1 MANEQ
6 INSNS
11 ELSKI
16 FPMGSFA
23 LIKFSDDPTGAVFY
37 MSTKDHTLQSF
48 ESPEAFNAAFA
59 SYGLNLDSAEQK
71 GMIVTFPSTA
81 LSSGMALGGFKLL
94 PSEYSIK
101 SDGLR
106 PSVPVIE
113 KGIDTTKLSQ
123 NYGMPV
129 NENKNNNAIDSLTW
143 MLKNLQGGD
152 SGISANTLSQ
162 VSNDP
167 QIMGLY
173 ISSLAAGEYSAADVL
188 RDIKRIDLA
197 NAGDESMKALKVIDE
212 GIKASAFYS
221 SAAGQASKSNATLT
235 LPDKIGNINTADLD
249 VPITSLSQQTRDAM
263 SPVTDWTTPEGKALM
278 DEIKTAFYDVQ
289 EKLLSSNTEAEH
301 LRAQDSYARLQDEI
315 SKKYGIVL
323 SNNAETAWNQLKSLE
338 NTYSNAGI
346 LDSGLFEE
354 ARDRYLQSIRKSS
367 EQTRQGELTAQED
380 ADRTYYQKYASPEEI
395 AKLSEEQKEKYGLV
409 PDAEDVEWFSTENLK
424 KMYPELTDEQIK
436 AYQNMAFDANGNRN
450 SEAYSNL
457 ASNLLTNQQNKEAY
471 QVGTVQRDSNTG
483 KVIGGYG
490 AVYEQALKD
499 QKAREQAL
507 LGLEQNQENVQLS
520 QVKELEPPST
530 PQKETK
536 TEMPAATT
544 APSLT
549 PTETNKIKGWN
560 KNGDVVYVSEGYNP
574 GISATP
580 VAKTTIAPETSST
593 KISTPVVSAKTSTS
607 IVPSGPMSSING
619 SISSISGPMSVEKK
633 KVWDPI
639 QKKYIYQ

>member
-1 MANEQ
+1 MADMQ
-6 INSNS
+6 NSNVNTS
-11 ELSKI
+11 VAPDIGKI
-16 FPMGSFA
+16 FSLGQYGLVQIIGSPAIFYLDTKNGTLQPFLSEDA
-23 LIKFSDDPTGAVFY
+23 FTATLGYSPAEAEAKGLIKY
-37 MSTKDHTLQSF
+37 
-48 ESPEAFNAAFA
+48 FN
-59 SYGLNLDSAEQK
+59 
-71 GMIVTFPSTA
+71 STA
-81 LSSGMALGGFKLL
+81 LDSNGILGSFKLL
-94 PSEYSIK
+94 GNDYGITEA
-101 SDGLR
+101 GR
-106 PSVPVIE
+106 PAVPVIE
-113 KGIDTTKLSQ
+113 KGIDATKLAQ

-143 MLKNLQGGD
+143 MLKSLQGGD

-173 ISSLAAGEYSAADVL
+173 ISSLAAGGYSVNDIL

-221 SAAGQASKSNATLT
+221 SAEGQASKSNAALI
-235 LPDKIGNINTADLD
+235 LPDKIGSINTADLD
-249 VPITSLSQQTRDAM
+249 VPITSLSQETRDAM

-289 EKLLSSNTEAEH
+289 EKLLSSNTESEH
-301 LRAQDSYARLQDEI
+301 LRAQDSYKRLQDEI
-315 SKKYGIVL
+315 DQKYGIVL

-338 NTYSNAGI
+338 KSYSNAGI

-367 EQTRQGELTAQED
+367 EYTRQGELTAQED

-395 AKLSEEQKEKYGLV
+395 AKLSQEQKEKYGLV

-436 AYQNMAFDANGNRN
+436 AYQNVAFDANGNRN

-499 QKAREQAL
+499 QKAR
-507 LGLEQNQENVQLS
+507 
-520 QVKELEPPST
+520 
-530 PQKETK
+530 
-536 TEMPAATT
+536 
-544 APSLT
+544 
-549 PTETNKIKGWN
+549 
-560 KNGDVVYVSEGYNP
+560 
-574 GISATP
+574 
-580 VAKTTIAPETSST
+580 
-593 KISTPVVSAKTSTS
+593 
-607 IVPSGPMSSING
+607 
-619 SISSISGPMSVEKK
+619 
-633 KVWDPI
+633 
-639 QKKYIYQ
+639 

>member
-1 MANEQ
+1 
-6 INSNS
+6 
-11 ELSKI
+11 
-16 FPMGSFA
+16 
-23 LIKFSDDPTGAVFY
+23 
-37 MSTKDHTLQSF
+37 
-48 ESPEAFNAAFA
+48 
-59 SYGLNLDSAEQK
+59 
-71 GMIVTFPSTA
+71 
-81 LSSGMALGGFKLL
+81 
-94 PSEYSIK
+94 
-101 SDGLR
+101 
-106 PSVPVIE
+106 
-113 KGIDTTKLSQ
+113 
-123 NYGMPV
+123 
-129 NENKNNNAIDSLTW
+129 
-143 MLKNLQGGD
+143 
-152 SGISANTLSQ
+152 
-162 VSNDP
+162 
-167 QIMGLY
+167 
-173 ISSLAAGEYSAADVL
+173 
-188 RDIKRIDLA
+188 
-197 NAGDESMKALKVIDE
+197 
-212 GIKASAFYS
+212 
-221 SAAGQASKSNATLT
+221 
-235 LPDKIGNINTADLD
+235 
-249 VPITSLSQQTRDAM
+249 
-263 SPVTDWTTPEGKALM
+263 
-278 DEIKTAFYDVQ
+278 
-289 EKLLSSNTEAEH
+289 
-301 LRAQDSYARLQDEI
+301 
-315 SKKYGIVL
+315 
-323 SNNAETAWNQLKSLE
+323 
-338 NTYSNAGI
+338 
-346 LDSGLFEE
+346 
-354 ARDRYLQSIRKSS
+354 
-367 EQTRQGELTAQED
+367 
-380 ADRTYYQKYASPEEI
+380 
-395 AKLSEEQKEKYGLV
+395 
-409 PDAEDVEWFSTENLK
+409 
-424 KMYPELTDEQIK
+424 MYPELTDEQIK